1 MGEVFEFPSKNRS
14 FEAIQESLVATLRKV
29 GIPEDVALETIEE
42 YRSIHSR
49 LFDPAESTIRL
60 PEEAAISDK
69 QAALIIPV
77 IRDFHLERMGVAA
90 MAIVG
95 LLARQKLDA
104 IDRDL

>member
-1 MGEVFEFPSKNRS
+1 MGEVFEFPSKDRS
-14 FEAIQESLVATLRKV
+14 FETIQESLLETLRKM
-29 GIPEDVALETIEE
+29 GIPEVVAHETIEE
-42 YRSIHSR
+42 YRSIHSL

-69 QAALIIPV
+69 QAALIVPV

-95 LLARQKLDA
+95 LIARQKLDA
-104 IDRDL
+104 IDRGL